1 MNMKMIAGACLCAA
15 AIAGCVSIDSLQTQI
30 KSGDASQIADAKAK
44 ITEIITVGK
53 SGLSTFDVAKRQQC
67 AEMVTDS
74 GHALE
79 IIRKMAKPEPM
90 YINPQ
95 STPNEVIEAHRGLEA
110 SANHPV
116 FRTLLS
122 KVDLANQ
129 DVSLEVL
136 TLVLDN
142 CGRESGMRFGRG
154 RTGATDNCGRES
166 GLENIVSQIVS
177 GLSDKETLLSLQ
189 AQCYDYRSYKNHE
202 LRMMLHENHIVI
214 DRLIALSP
222 SQKELIELID
232 RDLNWAGS
240 GKSAGLG
247 IKEYVLEKVTDNA
260 LLLSLAAKVDNDKLF
275 QKEVYDRITDEKILV
290 DFAINVKNDHWQAT
304 MSEAGANAVEKI
316 NNPDCLVNIALLAQN
331 SYVAL
336 KAREK
341 LSLDDYLKGIA
352 KLLSEGK
359 LEEKQALKIVDDLK
373 DDQATIAMYDAAKQR
388 AVQSALFAKLK
399 AADRASVRARNRGEC
414 EKKIATAKEKG
425 KETFELG
432 GFYLGMNISDV
443 DELVGYY
450 CPEWSNSED
459 YVDDDKTLR
468 GLWVPQQ
475 KGAFCRAGKD
485 GKVFEFNFGKNF
497 LKNFYKFDVQNEREW
512 AAAYSRKEGVDLRYV
527 HLNEDVKVVDYNDP
541 GVPYHALY
549 SQDTYTYK
557 NNSKDY
563 RVTYFGEQKIAA
575 GNGIVKQ
582 AARGQMQY
590 VGGQQGMLRVRIEKD

>member
-1 MNMKMIAGACLCAA
+1 MNTKTMIATALLSAV

-30 KSGDASQIADAKAK
+30 KSGDAGQIADAKMK

-53 SGLSTFDVAKRQQC
+53 SGLSTFDVAKRLKC

-74 GHALE
+74 EHALE

-95 STPNEVIEAHRGLEA
+95 STPNEVIEAHRGLKD

-116 FRTLLS
+116 FRTLLA

-129 DVSLEVL
+129 NVSKEVL

-142 CGRESGMRFGRG
+142 CGPDGSDR
-154 RTGATDNCGRES
+154 RTAARQDGRES
-166 GLENIVSQIVS
+166 GFENMVSQIVN

-189 AQCYDYRSYKNHE
+189 AQCYDYRSYENFE
-202 LRMMLHENHIVI
+202 LRMKLHDNHIVA
-214 DRLIALSP
+214 DRLIVLSP
-222 SQKELIELID
+222 NQKELIELIN

-260 LLLSLAAKVDNDKLF
+260 LLLALAAKVDNDKLF
-275 QKEVYDRITDEKILV
+275 QKKVYDRITDENILV
-290 DFAINVKNDHWQAT
+290 DFAINVKNDNWQAT

-316 NNPDCLVNIALLAQN
+316 NNPGCLVSIALLAKN
-331 SYVAL
+331 GYVAL

-341 LSLDDYLKGIA
+341 ISIDDYQKGLT
-352 KLLSEGK
+352 KVLSEGK
-359 LEEKQALKIVDDLK
+359 LSEQKAVQIAEGLK
-373 DDQATIAMYDAAKQR
+373 DDQATIAMYDAAKQG
-388 AVQSALFAKLK
+388 AVKSAFFAKLK
-399 AADRASVRARNRGEC
+399 AADRASIRARNRGEC
-414 EKKIATAKEKG
+414 EKKIAAAKDKG
-425 KETFELG
+425 KDTFELG

-459 YVDDDKTLR
+459 YVDDDKTIR

-512 AAAYSRKEGVDLRYV
+512 ASAYSRKTGADLRYE
-527 HLNEDVKVVDYNDP
+527 HLSKDVKVADYNDP

-563 RVTYFGEQKIAA
+563 RITYFGEQKISA
-575 GNGIVKQ
+575 GNGLVKQ
-582 AARGQMQY
+582 EARLKMQY
-590 VGGQQGMLRVRIEKD
+590 VGGQQGMLRVRVEKD

>member
-1 MNMKMIAGACLCAA
+1 MNTKTMIATALLSAV

-30 KSGDASQIADAKAK
+30 KSGDAGQIADAKTK

-53 SGLSTFDVAKRQQC
+53 SGFSTFDVAKRLQC

-74 GHALE
+74 DHALE

-129 DVSLEVL
+129 NVSQEVL

-142 CGRESGMRFGRG
+142 CGRGSGF
-154 RTGATDNCGRES
+154 
-166 GLENIVSQIVS
+166 ENMVSQIVN

-189 AQCYDYRSYKNHE
+189 AQCYDYRSYKNYE
-202 LRMMLHENHIVI
+202 LRMRLHENHIVA

-222 SQKELIELID
+222 SQKELIELIN

-247 IKEYVLEKVTDNA
+247 IREYVLEKVTDNA
-260 LLLSLAAKVDNDKLF
+260 LLLALAAKVGNDKLF
-275 QKEVYDRITDEKILV
+275 QKKVYDHITDENILV
-290 DFAINVKNDHWQAT
+290 DFAINVKNDNWQTT

-316 NNPDCLVNIALLAQN
+316 NNPGCLVSIALLAKN
-331 SYVAL
+331 GYVAL

-341 LSLDDYLKGIA
+341 ISINDYQKGLT
-352 KLLSEGK
+352 KFLSEGK
-359 LEEKQALKIVDDLK
+359 LSEQKAVQIAEGLK
-373 DDQATIAMYDAAKQR
+373 DDQATIAMYDAAKQG
-388 AVQSALFAKLK
+388 AVKSALFAKLK
-399 AADRASVRARNRGEC
+399 AADRASIRARNRGEC
-414 EKKIATAKEKG
+414 EKKIAAAKDKG
-425 KETFELG
+425 KDTFELG

-459 YVDDDKTLR
+459 YVDDDKTIR

-512 AAAYSRKEGVDLRYV
+512 AAAYSRKTGADLRYEHLSKDV
-527 HLNEDVKVVDYNDP
+527 HVHDP
-541 GVPYHALY
+541 DDPSLPYHVLFE
-549 SQDTYTYK
+549 QDIYTYK
-557 NNSKDY
+557 HNAKEY
-563 RVTYFGEQKIAA
+563 RITYFGEQKKFA

-582 AARGQMQY
+582 LASEKMRY
-590 VGGQQGMLRVRIEKD
+590 VGGQQGMLRVRIDRD